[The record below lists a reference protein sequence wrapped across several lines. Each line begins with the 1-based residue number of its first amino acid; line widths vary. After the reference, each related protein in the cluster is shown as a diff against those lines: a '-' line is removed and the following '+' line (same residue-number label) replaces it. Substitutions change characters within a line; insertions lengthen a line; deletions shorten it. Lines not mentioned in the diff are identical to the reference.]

1 MVTHMKT
8 TVEIADALFAEARAE
23 AERRGTTMRSL
34 IEEGLRRLLDEA
46 DAETSSWELPDL
58 SYGSGG
64 VRAEYLAG
72 GHDAF
77 LEAAYGPDR

>member
-1 MVTHMKT
+1 MVVHMKT

-23 AERRGTTMRSL
+23 AERRGTSMRSL

-46 DAETSSWELPDL
+46 EDQDVYTLHDL
-58 SYGSGG
+58 SVGG
-64 VRAEYLAG
+64 NGPLPEYVAG